1 MRMQNQGYFKLI
13 EFAKNYRPSN
23 IIILRKRHF
32 VGEVGQCRY
41 CGGGE
46 PEVKFSKVAHSLPEL
61 IGNKLLFSRDE
72 CNTCNEY
79 FDKHLENHLANFLGI
94 SRTTARVDSKKGTPK
109 FKSNSG
115 ERVEMIGNSLVI
127 LETQDSNLTALDEG
141 TGLLTINTETKP
153 YIPEQVYKCFVKM
166 ALSIMPEAE
175 LKGYK
180 QCIEWIRLNKRPAKF
195 NSSALK
201 ISRTFVPGHRPFPAI
216 WIKLFKR
223 TGDKKTY
230 PHMIC
235 NIAFYNFIFNFI
247 VPFGSKDKIVDWG
260 NSKLLTFP
268 FIEGMLPRQKGRSQ
282 TEDLDLTGKLAK
294 RNQDKAYMQTT
305 QKWTSP
311 PLEEIPVEI
320 LNRIKELGLEF
331 APELP
336 VND

>member
-1 MRMQNQGYFKLI
+1 M
-13 EFAKNYRPSN
+13 
-23 IIILRKRHF
+23 IILNKRHF
-32 VGEVGQCRY
+32 VGENGHCRY
-41 CGGGE
+41 CGKRE
-46 PEVKFSKVAHSLPEL
+46 PEVKFSKEAHSLPEL

-94 SRTTARVDSKKGTPK
+94 SRTTTRFESKKGTPK
-109 FKSNSG
+109 FKSKSG

-127 LETQDSNLTALDEG
+127 LETQDSDLTVLDESS
-141 TGLLTINTETKP
+141 GLLTIKTETKP

-180 QCIEWIRLNKRPAKF
+180 QCIEWVRLNKKPAKF
-195 NSSALK
+195 DSNALK
-201 ISRTFVPGHRPFPAI
+201 ISRTFVPGHKPFPAI
-216 WIKLFKR
+216 WIQLFKR
-223 TGDKKTY
+223 TGDKKRF

-235 NIAFYNFIFNFI
+235 NIAFYNLIFNFI
-247 VPFGSKDKIVDWG
+247 IPFGSKDKIVDWK

-268 FIEGMLPRQKGRSQ
+268 FIEGMLPRQAAKAQ
-282 TEDLDLTGKLAK
+282 TENLDLTRKATT
-294 RNQDKAYMQTT
+294 RIVDKAYMQTT

-311 PLEEIPVEI
+311 PLEEIPTEI

-331 APELP
+331 APEPLA
-336 VND
+336 ND